1 MEDDKHRP
9 RKQRHTAKRI
19 FEPLR
24 AEHGY
29 TGGYTIVKDYVRA
42 AKLCGREMF
51 IPLTHAPGQDFLHAV
66 FLVQVP
72 LADKLDFDTGLDR
85 LPLRVLAQLI
95 AERLGEARVVEDPH
109 LPLIQIRGHSP
120 GVADLR
126 QRAKNQHPVP
136 AAQHSRYLCGIP
148 FGQQFDVHSTSYPTA
163 SLVPAT
169 PG

>member
-1 MEDDKHRP
+1 MQALAVVGLEKCSAGLLVMP
-9 RKQRHTAKRI
+9 RFVGGAR
-19 FEPLR
+19 L
-24 AEHGY
+24 HG
-29 TGGYTIVKDYVRA
+29 GQDAHQSRMLA
-42 AKLCGREMF
+42 
-51 IPLTHAPGQDFLHAV
+51 APGQNFLHPV
-66 FLVQVP
+66 FLAQVP
-72 LADKLDFDTGLDR
+72 LADELDFDAGLGR

-136 AAQHSRYLCGIP
+136 AAQHSRYLCRIP